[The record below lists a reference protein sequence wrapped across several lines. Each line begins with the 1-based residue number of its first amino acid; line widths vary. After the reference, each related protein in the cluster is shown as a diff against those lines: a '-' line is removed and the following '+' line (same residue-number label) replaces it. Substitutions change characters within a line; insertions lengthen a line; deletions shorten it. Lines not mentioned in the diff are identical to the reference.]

1 MRSTREIGT
10 PNGPM
15 LFSPVHARTLEPG
28 DQVVSRRCTDTFG
41 LPWVVSHVVPNG
53 EDADDVDVH
62 YVPGRGPLA
71 PSRLGR
77 NAPVMR
83 AVGARSG
90 RML

>member
-10 PNGPM
+10 PGGPM

-28 DQVVSRRCTDTFG
+28 DLVVSRRTADTFG
-41 LPWVVSHVVPNG
+41 APWVVSHVVPNT
-53 EDADDVDVH
+53 EDAADVDVH
-62 YVPGRGPLA
+62 YLPGRGPLA

>member
-1 MRSTREIGT
+1 MTREINTEG
-10 PNGPM
+10 GPM
-15 LFSPVHARTLEPG
+15 LFSPVHARTLEAG
-28 DQVVSRRCTDTFG
+28 DQVVSRRTTDTFG
-41 LPWVVSHVVPNG
+41 RPWVVSHVLPNAD
-53 EDADDVDVH
+53 DADDVDVH
-62 YVPGRGPLA
+62 YVSGRGPLA

>member
-10 PNGPM
+10 TNGPM
-15 LFSPVHARTLEPG
+15 LFSPVHARTLERG
-28 DQVVSRRCTDTFG
+28 DMVVSRRTTDTFG
-41 LPWVVSHVVPNG
+41 APWVVSHVVPNA

-62 YVPGRGPLA
+62 YVPGRGPLV